1 MRLWLHIA
9 VTTDIASC
17 SCAVHVCFPGRI
29 PACTCVSWLFSKA
42 LDVAIAHVH
51 KDMQTS
57 VESYTNHE
65 SMMLLCVT
73 QPNALELVQK
83 FMVQGLKEAVKEF
96 SIADTSADVA
106 ALCAA
111 AGTAAAAGDS

>member
-1 MRLWLHIA
+1 
-9 VTTDIASC
+9 
-17 SCAVHVCFPGRI
+17 
-29 PACTCVSWLFSKA
+29 
-42 LDVAIAHVH
+42 
-51 KDMQTS
+51 MQTS

-111 AGTAAAAGDS
+111 AATAAAAGDSWAANDRSCTAEAAMLSAYKQRALCAIRTQQHAQVHGANQLTAQWPCALRW